1 MYCLYK
7 VSTRSDDDDDDGD
20 ENKTKVMMAS
30 RYLA

>member
-7 VSTRSDDDDDDGD
+7 VFTRSDDDDDDGD